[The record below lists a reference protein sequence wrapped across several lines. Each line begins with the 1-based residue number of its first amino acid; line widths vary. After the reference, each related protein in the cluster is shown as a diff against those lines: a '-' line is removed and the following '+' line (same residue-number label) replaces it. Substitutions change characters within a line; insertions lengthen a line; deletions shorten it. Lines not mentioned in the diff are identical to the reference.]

1 MSTEA
6 QVITL
11 HGHSIAYVQKG
22 SGPVLLLIHGMA
34 GSLATWRSVIDP
46 LARNAT
52 VLAVDLPGH
61 GGSSPG
67 GGDYS
72 LGSLAAGLRDVLT
85 ALGHDRATLV
95 GHSLGGGIAMQF
107 AYQFPEMTE
116 RLVLVSSGGL
126 GLEVN
131 PALRAA
137 SLPGANL
144 FLSVTAE
151 ATRLA
156 SGIAGRVLRATH
168 SPPRPGLDELVRSY
182 ASLADADRRSAF
194 LATVRSVVGLNGQ
207 TVRAGDRLYLAEDLP
222 VLLIWGAE
230 DPIIPVEHATSR
242 ARAHA
247 SQHPCGVRRRP
258 PFPPRRGTTTVRHGA
273 GGLLRQHRAGGLRRR
288 DVASAAAGHRP
299 ARLSVT
305 NPPGPKSRGRS
316 DSDDGARHGSGPRL
330 CGIDLPGDRL
340 RLLLRRVGRLMEVGC
355 RRSVRA
361 INRPLKRLRERRCL
375 AGLDAL
381 KHDLIALDDLVD
393 VDS

>member
-1 MSTEA
+1 MSPEHQA
-6 QVITL
+6 VTL

-34 GSLATWRSVIDP
+34 GSLGTWRSVVDP

-61 GGSSPG
+61 GASSPG

-85 ALGHDRATLV
+85 ALGHDRVTLV

-107 AYQFPEMTE
+107 SYQFPEMTE

-126 GLEVN
+126 GVEVN

-144 FLSVTAE
+144 FVSVTAE
-151 ATRLA
+151 ATRRA

-168 SPPRPGLDELVRSY
+168 APPRPGLDELLRSY

-207 TVRAGDRLYLAEDLP
+207 TVLAGDRLYLAQDLP

-230 DPIIPVEHATSR
+230 DPIIPVEHARAAHALMPHSTLAVFDGVRHFPHVEAPQRFVTALEDFCASTEPAVFDAATWR
-242 ARAHA
+242 AR
-247 SQHPCGVRRRP
+247 
-258 PFPPRRGTTTVRHGA
+258 
-273 GGLLRQHRAGGLRRR
+273 LR
-288 DVASAAAGHRP
+288 
-299 ARLSVT
+299 VT
-305 NPPGPKSRGRS
+305 QAP
-316 DSDDGARHGSGPRL
+316 D
-330 CGIDLPGDRL
+330 
-340 RLLLRRVGRLMEVGC
+340 
-355 RRSVRA
+355 
-361 INRPLKRLRERRCL
+361 
-375 AGLDAL
+375 
-381 KHDLIALDDLVD
+381 
-393 VDS
+393 